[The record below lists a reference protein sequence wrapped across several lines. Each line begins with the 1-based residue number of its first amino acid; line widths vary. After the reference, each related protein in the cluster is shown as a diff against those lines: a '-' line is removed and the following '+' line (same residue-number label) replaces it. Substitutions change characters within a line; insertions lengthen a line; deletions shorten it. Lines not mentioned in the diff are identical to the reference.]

1 MFKKEILSFNGK
13 DYIVT
18 LTRKAMLEIEDRQRL
33 AAKKT
38 AEDET
43 AIEILSQLSDLEN
56 MDAEL
61 EKINEMKEGKVKDK
75 KLIEYNKKYL
85 PLTLKMSSSS
95 MFDESIDPF
104 EVVYILIKNYPKNDP
119 LSKEEYENGLFEL
132 EEKMGLVELEIKFKE
147 MYDKVFSEIG
157 LVKQALQDH
166 QKKQNQEKL
175 PS

>member
-1 MFKKEILSFNGK
+1 
-13 DYIVT
+13 
-18 LTRKAMLEIEDRQRL
+18 
-33 AAKKT
+33 
-38 AEDET
+38 
-43 AIEILSQLSDLEN
+43 
-56 MDAEL
+56 
-61 EKINEMKEGKVKDK
+61 
-75 KLIEYNKKYL
+75 
-85 PLTLKMSSSS
+85 